1 MNSNTKA
8 TGDNKEDTK
17 NISQMIAKAT
27 FCSKSTMIF
36 TSGYFNHFH
45 GSSHGKGAASSS

>member
-17 NISQMIAKAT
+17 NISQMTTKAT
-27 FCSKSTMIF
+27 FCSKSIIF
-36 TSGYFNHFH
+36 TSRYFNHFH
-45 GSSHGKGAASSS
+45 GSSHGKGAASTS